1 MPTSPHTQNAT
12 LHTDKVGIRD
22 ASRMPPL
29 LQRLSERQ
37 PENLDYL
44 GTSYGVTPLLF
55 KFWKRAGYVP
65 LYMRQT
71 TNDLTGEHSCVMLR
85 GLNKN
90 KDESASWLSAFSVG
104 ECHYVGRRSVEL
116 FQPSLLHRRFPE
128 TLHLAAVVQVPRVC
142 LGHGSQRSR
151 GRQRWRHRRGRTQ
164 YVLAS
169 LSFLGCR

>member
-1 MPTSPHTQNAT
+1 
-12 LHTDKVGIRD
+12 
-22 ASRMPPL
+22 MPPL

-104 ECHYVGRRSVEL
+104 EHQLFTRLDACADPLTRGRL
-116 FQPSLLHRRFPE
+116 PQ
-128 TLHLAAVVQVPRVC
+128 TLHLAALVQVPRVR
-142 LGHGSQRSR
+142 LRNFSFHSRGSQRW
-151 GRQRWRHRRGRTQ
+151 GHRARRTQ
-164 YVLAS
+164 
-169 LSFLGCR
+169 

>member
-1 MPTSPHTQNAT
+1 
-12 LHTDKVGIRD
+12 
-22 ASRMPPL
+22 MPPL

-71 TNDLTGEHSCVMLR
+71 TNDLTGEHSCIMIR

-90 KDESASWLSAFSVG
+90 EDEAKRWLGDFSIGAS
-104 ECHYVGRRSVEL
+104 
-116 FQPSLLHRRFPE
+116 P
-128 TLHLAAVVQVPRVC
+128 
-142 LGHGSQRSR
+142 
-151 GRQRWRHRRGRTQ
+151 
-164 YVLAS
+164 VLAS
-169 LSFLGCR
+169 TRGLVRASTD

>member
-1 MPTSPHTQNAT
+1 MRCALLSLSLRLVLLVAPDGQADSPLVLSLQSAS
-12 LHTDKVGIRD
+12 LQTDRIGIRD
-22 ASRMPPL
+22 AAKMPPL

-71 TNDLTGEHSCVMLR
+71 TNDLTGEHSCIMIR

-90 KDESASWLSAFSVG
+90 EDEAKRWLGDFSIGASSLPLL
-104 ECHYVGRRSVEL
+104 GRARSD
-116 FQPSLLHRRFPE
+116 PD
-128 TLHLAAVVQVPRVC
+128 
-142 LGHGSQRSR
+142 
-151 GRQRWRHRRGRTQ
+151 
-164 YVLAS
+164 
-169 LSFLGCR
+169 

>member
-1 MPTSPHTQNAT
+1 
-12 LHTDKVGIRD
+12 
-22 ASRMPPL
+22 MPPL

-71 TNDLTGEHSCVMLR
+71 TNDLTGEHSCIMIR

-90 KDESASWLSAFSVG
+90 EDEAKRWLGDFLIGASSLPLL
-104 ECHYVGRRSVEL
+104 GRARSD
-116 FQPSLLHRRFPE
+116 PD
-128 TLHLAAVVQVPRVC
+128 
-142 LGHGSQRSR
+142 
-151 GRQRWRHRRGRTQ
+151 
-164 YVLAS
+164 
-169 LSFLGCR
+169 